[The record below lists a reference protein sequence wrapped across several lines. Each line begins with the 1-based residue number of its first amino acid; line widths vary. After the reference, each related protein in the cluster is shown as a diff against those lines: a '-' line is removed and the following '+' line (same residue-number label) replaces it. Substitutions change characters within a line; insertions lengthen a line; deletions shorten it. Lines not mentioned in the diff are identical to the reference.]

1 MPSIVMFSSFFNAM
15 SHLCRSLPVAV
26 LLGTAGL
33 LSGQV
38 PPVAEDIRPAKA
50 PVEIPAPP
58 ESPLEFWIPFTCA
71 LLAVLVA
78 SWLLRKFGAKS
89 KMKSPPEVALASL
102 QSLEMNRESLT
113 AESFASSAAL
123 TVRQYIFDRFGLAA
137 PRRTTEEF
145 LRDVETSPLIK
156 ESDHLR
162 LFLKSCDLAKF
173 AGSHLDANQR
183 AELIAAARGFVRA
196 TAADPGKEKPH
207 P

>member
-1 MPSIVMFSSFFNAM
+1 MSSSAMFRSFSKAL
-15 SHLCRSLPVAV
+15 STPCRSLPIAV

-33 LSGQV
+33 LHGQV
-38 PPVAEDIRPAKA
+38 PAGSDDIRPAKA

-58 ESPLEFWIPFTCA
+58 ESPLEFWIAFTCA
-71 LLAVLVA
+71 SFAVLVT
-78 SWLLRKFGAKS
+78 WVLWRKFGPKS
-89 KMKSPPEVALASL
+89 KMKSPPEVALTSL

-113 AESFASSAAL
+113 AESFANSAAL

-196 TAADPGKEKPH
+196 TAADTGKEKPH